1 MIPIKKEIRINNKIS
16 PYSFGPGLLVPGC
29 LVLWSLGPLVPWSPR
44 PLVPLAPWSS
54 GSLVL
59 WSLGPLVPWSS
70 GPSSWSLGPWVCTFE
85 ARRVKG
91 DLEIWS
97 YIL

>member
-1 MIPIKKEIRINNKIS
+1 MIPIKKEIIRINNKIS

-70 GPSSWSLGPWVCTFE
+70 GPLVLWSFVLVFGSLGLYFRGET
-85 ARRVKG
+85 R
-91 DLEIWS
+91 
-97 YIL
+97 